1 MKDTAEGAIAV
12 NKWKRRFPVFVHDW
26 KENFEILYKTIVD
39 NKLKEFS
46 FKVMLVQ
53 FKIKKNARCQ
63 MKRNSMETSLALN
76 GIRIH
81 YLGNCAAQIS
91 FY

>member
-12 NKWKRRFPVFVHDW
+12 KRWKRRFPVFVHDW

-53 FKIKKNARCQ
+53 FKIKKVPDEEKFYARP
-63 MKRNSMETSLALN
+63 
-76 GIRIH
+76 H
-81 YLGNCAAQIS
+81 
-91 FY
+91 